1 MARGEIK
8 ALLFADGVSV
18 TAATEVQF
26 GWTYDDA
33 TGWDGVATSVTYDLT
48 NGTLLAASPNPPS
61 DARKAQ
67 WFLKKPS
74 GDNYEQVLAKIT
86 TPSATSV
93 VVDAGDFVLA
103 AGTYRLVGVY

>member
-1 MARGEIK
+1 MAKGEIK

-18 TAATEVQF
+18 TAATELQLA
-26 GWTYDDA
+26 WTYDDA
-33 TGWDGVATSVTYDLT
+33 TGWTGAVTSVTYDLT

-74 GDNYEQVLAKIT
+74 GNDYEQVLVKIT

-93 VVDAGDFVLA
+93 VIDAGDFVLPS
-103 AGTYRLVGVY
+103 GTYRLVGVY

>member
-18 TAATEVQF
+18 TPATELQRN
-26 GWTYDDA
+26 WTYDDA
-33 TGWDGVATSVTYDLT
+33 TGWTGAVTSVTYDLT
-48 NGTLLAASPNPPS
+48 NTTLLAASPNPPS
-61 DARKAQ
+61 DARKAV
-67 WFLKKPS
+67 WFLKLPS
-74 GDNYEQVLAKIT
+74 GSNFEQELAKIT

-93 VVDAGDFVLA
+93 VVDTGDFVLP